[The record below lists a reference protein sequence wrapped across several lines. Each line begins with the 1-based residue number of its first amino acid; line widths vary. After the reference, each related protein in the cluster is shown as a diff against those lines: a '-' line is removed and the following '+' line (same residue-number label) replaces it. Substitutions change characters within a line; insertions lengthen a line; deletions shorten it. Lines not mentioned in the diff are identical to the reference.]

1 MGRDKGEE
9 DRMVTGE
16 PMFVLL
22 GGSAI
27 TIRGFDPR

>member
-9 DRMVTGE
+9 DRMAGE